1 MAKSVS
7 QIQKINKFLA
17 KKGKEGVTVSTIAHA
32 TKVPKTNILP
42 HIAML
47 RSKFNAPIVTER
59 RDTKA
64 GGRKVYFVYQGKA
77 A

>member
-7 QIQKINKFLA
+7 QIQKINAFLT
-17 KKGKEGVTVSTIAHA
+17 KKGKDGVTVSMISKG

-59 RDTKA
+59 RDTKM
-64 GGRKVYFVYQGKA
+64 GRKVYFVYQA